1 MEMKKLILFLGFF
14 IVLPNSHMFSQEE
27 REQKKEP
34 PLFMDDSGDEDYSY
48 LKNEETASEYERMFA
63 QGLKFIPLGT
73 NKNAYLTLGGQYRPR
88 FESTLNEN
96 YTEED
101 DTYYSQRLNLHA
113 NLHLGKSIRVFA
125 DLFHGLTS
133 GEGDRTLEDDELA
146 FHQAYIEF
154 TIPDKQNRFLLT
166 FGRKQLDYG
175 AGRLVSRRDGPNMR
189 RSFDLFKVDYLFNSN
204 AIEVFYGKEVQP
216 EFDVFDNDFALFDSG
231 SSDPSFWGIY
241 TDFKVGKI
249 LGKTELYYLGFHSD
263 FSSFSDLSGEE
274 TRHSIGIRRYGTLGK
289 RMIFNTELVYQF
301 GELGEA
307 TISAFNFEFDY
318 KYVLIHT
325 PWKPTFGLKFDY
337 SSGDR
342 DRGDDKLQ
350 TYSPLF
356 VNPAL
361 YSLAA
366 VNTPVN
372 LNGLHPNFK
381 IYPFKDFSIYMD
393 YAFFFRS
400 LREDGLY
407 TPPRFQIRTADSG
420 SSAYIGSAFGL
431 KILYEI
437 NRNIEF
443 EWRSTYFIA
452 GDFVKE
458 SGESNNIFYTG
469 PTLEFKF

>member
-1 MEMKKLILFLGFF
+1 MKRLILLLG
-14 IVLPNSHMFSQEE
+14 ILILVPNPSILAQEE
-27 REQKKEP
+27 EGEKKEP
-34 PLFMDDSGDEDYSY
+34 PSFMDDSAEEDYSY
-48 LKNEETASEYERMFA
+48 LGDEETTAEYERMFA
-63 QGLKFIPLGT
+63 QDLKFIPLGRG
-73 NKNAYLTLGGQYRPR
+73 KNAYLTLGGQYRPR

-101 DTYYSQRLNLHA
+101 DTYYSQRLNLHG
-113 NLHLGKSIRVFA
+113 NLHLGKNVRVFV

-133 GEGDRTLEDDELA
+133 GEGDRALEDDELA
-146 FHQAYIEF
+146 FHQAYVEF
-154 TIPDKQNRFLLT
+154 MIPNKENHFLFT

-189 RSFDLFKVDYLFNSN
+189 RSFDLLKTDYVFNSN
-204 AIEVFYGKEVQP
+204 TVEVFYGKEVQP
-216 EFDVFDNDFALFDSG
+216 DFDVFDNDFALFDSG
-231 SSDPSFWGIY
+231 SSDPTFWGVY
-241 TDFKVGKI
+241 SDFKVGKI

-263 FSSFSDLSGEE
+263 FSSFSDVSGEE
-274 TRHSIGIRRYGTLGK
+274 TRHSIGIRRYGTVGK

-301 GELGEA
+301 GELGDA

-318 KYVLIHT
+318 KYVLIYT
-325 PWKPTFGLKFDY
+325 PWKPTFGLKFDF

-342 DRGDDKLQ
+342 DTGDDKLN

-400 LREDGLY
+400 SKDDGLY

-420 SSAYIGSAFGL
+420 SSAYIGSAIGM

-452 GDFVKE
+452 GDFIKE

>member
-1 MEMKKLILFLGFF
+1 MKRLTSLLILCTFNY
-14 IVLPNSHMFSQEE
+14 VSVVHAQENE
-27 REQKKEP
+27 KKEP
-34 PLFMDDSGDEDYSY
+34 PEFMDDSADEDYSY
-48 LKNEETASEYERMFA
+48 LKNEETANEYERIFA
-63 QGLKFIPLGT
+63 QGLKFIPL
-73 NKNAYLTLGGQYRPR
+73 NKKGNTYLTIGGQYRPR
-88 FESTLNEN
+88 FESTVNEN

-101 DTYYSQRLNLHA
+101 DTYYSHRLNLHA
-113 NLHLGKSIRVFA
+113 NLHFGKYVRVFA
-125 DLFHGLTS
+125 DVFQGFTS
-133 GEGDRTLEDDELA
+133 GSEDRSLEDDELA
-146 FHQAYIEF
+146 IHQGYVEF
-154 TIPDKQNRFLLT
+154 TIPLKENQWSFT

-189 RSFDLFKVDYLFNSN
+189 RSFDLIQTDYQFNQNS
-204 AIEVFYGKEVQP
+204 IQVFYGKEVQS
-216 EFDVFDNDFALFDSG
+216 EFDAFDNDFALFDSG
-231 SSDPSFWGIY
+231 SSNPKLWGVY

-249 LGKTELYYLGFHSD
+249 LGKTQLYYLGFNSD
-263 FSSFSDLSGEE
+263 FSSFSDVSGEE

-301 GELGEA
+301 GELGDA

-318 KYVLIHT
+318 KYVLINT
-325 PWKPTFGLKFDY
+325 PWKYTFGLKFDY

-342 DRGDDKLQ
+342 DQGDDKLQ
-350 TYSPLF
+350 TYNPMF

-400 LREDGLY
+400 SKDDGLY

-420 SSAYIGSAFGL
+420 SSAYLGSAIGM

-443 EWRSTYFIA
+443 EWRSTYFIP

-458 SGESNNIFYTG
+458 SGESESIFYTG

>member
-1 MEMKKLILFLGFF
+1 MKNVTRVLTLVLFAYCFQ
-14 IVLPNSHMFSQEE
+14 VYTQEVE
-27 REQKKEP
+27 RREP
-34 PLFMDDSGDEDYSY
+34 PEFMNDSADEDYSY
-48 LKNEETASEYERMFA
+48 LKDDEAAKDYEPMFA
-63 QGLKFIPLGT
+63 QGLKFIPLNE
-73 NKNAYLTLGGQYRPR
+73 NKTLYFTLGGAYRPR
-88 FESTLNEN
+88 FESTTNEN

-101 DTYYSQRLNLHA
+101 DSYYSQRLNLNA
-113 NLHLGKSIRVFA
+113 DLHLGKHVR
-125 DLFHGLTS
+125 LFTELYHGFTS
-133 GEGDRTLEDDELA
+133 GGIDRTLEDDQLDL
-146 FHQAYIEF
+146 HQAFAEF
-154 TIPDKQNRFLLT
+154 TIPQKENEFVLT
-166 FGRKQLDYG
+166 LGRKQLTYG
-175 AGRLVSRRDGPNMR
+175 AGRLVDRRDGPNIR
-189 RSFDLFKVDYLFNSN
+189 RSFDLIKTDYNFSQSS
-204 AIEVFYGKEVQP
+204 IQVFYGKEVQS
-216 EFDVFDNDFALFDSG
+216 EFDAFDNDFTFFDGDASN
-231 SSDPSFWGIY
+231 PSLWGAYAEI
-241 TDFKVGKI
+241 KVGKI

-263 FSSFSDLSGEE
+263 FASFSDLSGEE

-289 RMIFNTELVYQF
+289 RMVFNTELVYQF
-301 GELGEA
+301 GELGDA

-318 KYVLIHT
+318 KYILINS
-325 PWKPTFGLKFDY
+325 PWKLTFGLKFDY

-350 TYSPLF
+350 TYNPMF

-381 IYPFKDFSIYMD
+381 IYPFKGFSIYMD

-400 LREDGLY
+400 SKEDGLY
-407 TPPRFQIRTADSG
+407 TPPRFQIRDATSG
-420 SSAYIGSAFGL
+420 SSAYLGSAIGM

-443 EWRSTYFIA
+443 EWRSTYFVA